1 MGDGEKGE
9 KGRWGDGEKGEKGR
23 WGDGEMGR
31 MGDGEKVKAIEEK
44 RMSYT
49 EINSKTLKGF
59 NINNPGLGGTT
70 PPGESDERTEK
81 AHLQS

>member
-1 MGDGEKGE
+1 
-9 KGRWGDGEKGEKGR
+9 
-23 WGDGEMGR
+23 MGR
-31 MGDGEKVKAIEEK
+31 REREVKAIEEK
-44 RMSYT
+44 RFYT

-81 AHLQS
+81 AHQ